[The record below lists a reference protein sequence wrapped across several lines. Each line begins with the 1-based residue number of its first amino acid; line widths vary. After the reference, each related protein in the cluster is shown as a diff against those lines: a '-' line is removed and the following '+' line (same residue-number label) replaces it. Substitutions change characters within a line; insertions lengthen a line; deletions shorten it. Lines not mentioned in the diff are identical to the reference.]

1 MNRIKNKKIYIFDLD
16 GTLVDSMSC
25 FAKAITDFL
34 DDMGARYPENIVEI
48 ITPMGYQQGAAYFK
62 EYLGVDMSAT
72 AMADAMQENAYIQY
86 RDEIELKSGVYD
98 FVSKAKAEG
107 HSLYV
112 LTASPKRMV
121 EVSLKRNGVLELFSN
136 LFSVED
142 FDMPKSNPEIYKT
155 VAEKIGCKLS
165 DIAFFEDNI
174 ANINAANKAGVFT
187 VGVYDT
193 TGECFKDRMKAEA
206 KVFITSFCE
215 LN

>member
-1 MNRIKNKKIYIFDLD
+1 MDRIKNKKVYIFDLD

-34 DDMGARYPENIVEI
+34 DSIGAEYPDNIVEI

-62 EYLGVDMSAT
+62 EHLGVNLEIN
-72 AMADAMQENAYIQY
+72 AMADAMQENAYIEY
-86 RDEIELKSGVYD
+86 RDKIDLKPGVYEFLKS
-98 FVSKAKAEG
+98 AKKQE

-121 EVSLKRNGVLELFSN
+121 EASLKRNGVSELFSEY
-136 LFSVED
+136 FSVD
-142 FDMPKSNPEIYKT
+142 DLDSPKSNPEIYKT
-155 VAEKIGCKLS
+155 VAGKIGCKLS

-193 TGECFKDRMKAEA
+193 TGEGFKDRMKAEA

>member
-1 MNRIKNKKIYIFDLD
+1 MDIIKNKKIYIFDLD
-16 GTLVDSMSC
+16 GTLVDSMPA
-25 FAKAITDFL
+25 FAKAITEFL
-34 DDMGARYPENIVEI
+34 DSIGAEYPDNIVEI
-48 ITPMGYQQGAAYFK
+48 VTPMGYQQGAKYFN
-62 EYLGVDMSAT
+62 EHLGVNLEIN

-86 RDEIELKSGVYD
+86 RDVIELKSGVYD
-98 FVSKAKAEG
+98 FLFKAKAEG

-121 EVSLKRNGVLELFSN
+121 EASLKRNGVFELFTDY
-136 LFSVED
+136 FSVDD
-142 FDMPKSNPEIYKT
+142 FEMPKSNSEIYKT

-174 ANINAANKAGVFT
+174 ANINAANSAGVFT
-187 VGVYDT
+187 VGVYDS
-193 TGECFKDRMKAEA
+193 TGEGFKDRMKAEA